1 MIIRCFIRMKFY
13 FLENSFKS
21 KLIKV
26 FLREISLFLSFEKQT
41 IESIEYLIK
50 NNKILRLKPED
61 LKDNT
66 LIKLRFVKFQNVQS
80 ITVN

>member
-1 MIIRCFIRMKFY
+1 MKFY